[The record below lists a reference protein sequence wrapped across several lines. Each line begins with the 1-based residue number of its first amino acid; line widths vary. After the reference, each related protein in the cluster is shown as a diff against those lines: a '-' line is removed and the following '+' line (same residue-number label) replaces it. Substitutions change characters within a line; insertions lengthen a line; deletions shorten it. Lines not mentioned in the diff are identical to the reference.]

1 MDGSISHH
9 SDEETPLAKARW
21 FQSLS
26 VEQRMELLCA
36 WTNLI
41 LENNPNIA
49 DQKDARSTSGRVQVL
64 ARP

>member
-1 MDGSISHH
+1 MQGSVSHLRQ
-9 SDEETPLAKARW
+9 EETPHAKARW

-26 VEQRMELLCA
+26 LEQRMELLCA

-49 DQKDARSTSGRVQVL
+49 DRKDARSTSGRVQVL